1 MNKVE
6 ASDKVPRWCA
16 LHHGGPGQPSLSP
29 SLMSWLPDL
38 FSFFL
43 CTFWALFIFWEK
55 IFVFALAAVRRS
67 ASKIPSRKVPPSF
80 ITRWPTHDEVL
91 LNCNGSNDFAIRI
104 YAAHSSVYVIQR
116 ACSITVNLPVIIS
129 CCCHRKSTTRK
140 LGERKHTHTHML
152 TFLGVFSF
160 SAGRTRDH

>member
-55 IFVFALAAVRRS
+55 ILFLLWLSDDRRQRFRRERCPPRSLQGGPPMMRFFLTVMAAMTL
-67 ASKIPSRKVPPSF
+67 PLEYMLPP
-80 ITRWPTHDEVL
+80 
-91 LNCNGSNDFAIRI
+91 
-104 YAAHSSVYVIQR
+104 SVYVIQR
-116 ACSITVNLPVIIS
+116 ACITVNLPVIIS

>member
-1 MNKVE
+1 MCS
-6 ASDKVPRWCA
+6 ASWWAWPAKSISVANELAARP
-16 LHHGGPGQPSLSP
+16 
-29 SLMSWLPDL
+29 
-38 FSFFL
+38 FFFFPMHL
-43 CTFWALFIFWEK
+43 LGSSYFLRK
-55 IFVFALAAVRRS
+55 NFVFALAAVRRS

-129 CCCHRKSTTRK
+129 CCCCHRKSTTRK

-152 TFLGVFSF
+152 TFWGSF
-160 SAGRTRDH
+160 LFRLVAHAIIK